1 MALVEKMVEKRKQ
14 DEAGYYSCNGFL
26 DFHFRLPKLNMRVR
40 FPLPAPSKKAL
51 KVLIFQCFQGFLF
64 VHTRRPICLKT
75 PVFAYPGGAKG
86 GVTKVL
92 PSGDKEQFVICIS
105 IQITHHVKNQ
115 WQLLQKPGYRTGGH
129 CLRRR
134 LFIIVYIPGAFY
146 LIIQSLNSFSQET
159 RNLRTQGAGILYDAA
174 RLGKDVPH

>member
-1 MALVEKMVEKRKQ
+1 MAERQ
-14 DEAGYYSCNGFL
+14 
-26 DFHFRLPKLNMRVR
+26 LPKLNMRVR

-51 KVLIFQCFQGFLF
+51 KVLIFQCLQGFLF

-75 PVFAYPGGAKG
+75 PVFAYPDGAKG

-105 IQITHHVKNQ
+105 IQITHHIKNQ
-115 WQLLQKPGYRTGGH
+115 WQLVQKPGYRTGGH

-134 LFIIVYIPGAFY
+134 LFIIVYIPGTFY
-146 LIIQSLNSFSQET
+146 LIIQGFNGLAKEAGD
-159 RNLRTQGAGILYDAA
+159 LRAQGAGILYDAA
-174 RLGKDVPH
+174 CLGKDVPH